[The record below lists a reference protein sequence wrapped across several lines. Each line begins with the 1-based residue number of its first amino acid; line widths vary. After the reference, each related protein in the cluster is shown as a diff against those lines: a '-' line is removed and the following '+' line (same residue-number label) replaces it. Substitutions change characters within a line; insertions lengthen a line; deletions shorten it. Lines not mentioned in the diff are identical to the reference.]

1 MDRASQGGQCGT
13 LQSHWRSAVSEAGK
27 DGGPERREAWEQS
40 VVGTAQ
46 EPQRL
51 VGLHLA
57 FIWGGSKLSKD
68 HTHVANSV
76 KEQR

>member
-1 MDRASQGGQCGT
+1 MWNLAKSLEKCSR
-13 LQSHWRSAVSEAGK
+13 EAGK

-46 EPQRL
+46 EL
-51 VGLHLA
+51 SEVSGSS
-57 FIWGGSKLSKD
+57 FGMGWGAADSPKD